1 MRLTE
6 SRLRQIIREEL
17 LRESK
22 AQSFKVADAAFT
34 VEYLGYDT
42 DDDTGK
48 LNFKL
53 NLGGY
58 KGSPAAPAAYR
69 THFSGMTSFD
79 AEDIAYQLIDAVSEQ
94 TGLPWA
100 KAEADAGKGPV
111 LDALEQAINAMAS
124 TIEPDLDAAGDDIND
139 YAFNRY

>member
-1 MRLTE
+1 MRLTA
-6 SRLRQIIREEL
+6 SRLRRIIREEL

-22 AQSFKVADAAFT
+22 TQSFKVADAAFT
-34 VEYLGYDT
+34 VKYLGYDT
-42 DDDTGK
+42 DDDRGK

-69 THFSGMTSFD
+69 SSFSGGTSFD

-94 TGLPWA
+94 TGLSWA

-124 TIEPDLDAAGDDIND
+124 TIEPDLEKAEDDIND